1 MQKKVVSLCSY
12 YARPIIIATQMVISM
27 VTNIQPTRAE
37 VSDVGNA
44 IFEGADAIM
53 TSDETT
59 KSLHPDNV
67 IKTMAKIVRQTESN
81 VIQFVRKQNVMI
93 ALIN

>member
-1 MQKKVVSLCSY
+1 MFARGDLSCEISFGEVPTMQKKVVSLCSY

-44 IFEGADAIM
+44 IFEDADAIM

-59 KSLHPDNV
+59 KSL
-67 IKTMAKIVRQTESN
+67 
-81 VIQFVRKQNVMI
+81 
-93 ALIN
+93 